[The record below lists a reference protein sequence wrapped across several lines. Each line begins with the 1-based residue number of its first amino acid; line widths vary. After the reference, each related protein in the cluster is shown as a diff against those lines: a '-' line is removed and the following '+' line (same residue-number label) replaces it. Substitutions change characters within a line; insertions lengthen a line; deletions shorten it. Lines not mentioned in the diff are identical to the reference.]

1 MKKNTNIAGFTLYDF
16 KTDCKATVIKTVW
29 HQQKDRQTDQGA
41 QRAQRQTDQGGTE
54 SPEADRSGG
63 STESPERS
71 FTYTAR

>member
-29 HQQKDRQTDQGA
+29 HQDKDRQTDGGTESPEA
-41 QRAQRQTDQGGTE
+41 DRSGGTE

-71 FTYTAR
+71 LTYTAR

>member
-29 HQQKDRQTDQGA
+29 HQDKDRQTD
-41 QRAQRQTDQGGTE
+41 GGTE

-71 FTYTAR
+71 LTYTAR